1 VHTLHAMVGTELPDR
16 EPPPDVWKPAHAAA
30 RGILAPIQR
39 ILRFEAASGFLLFIA
54 AALAL
59 VWANSSFSASYFDLW
74 HTDIGFHIGD
84 FDIEHDLHFWIND
97 GLMAIFFF
105 VVGLEIRREIHSGEL
120 SSIRRAVLPIV
131 AAIGGMVV
139 PAAIYYAFNFDRPT
153 ENGWGIPMATDIAFA
168 LGVLTLLGA
177 RASAS
182 LRILLLAIAVIDDV
196 GAILVI
202 AFFYSSGIDPV
213 GLSWAGG
220 GIVLIFAMRRLG
232 VRSAFAYI
240 LPAIA
245 VWAGAYYGGIHPT
258 IAGVVVG
265 LLTPVKAWLGPE
277 RFVIE
282 AREHVDGVH
291 RAADAREIL
300 ARLERLGRARKEVFA
315 PVDRLLH
322 VLHGWVAFGIM
333 PLFALANAGVSL
345 GDSTF
350 DGDGW
355 RVFVGIALGLVIGKV
370 TGIFTFSWLTERI
383 RVARLP
389 NGVAWRGVGVVGLV
403 GGIGFTMALFIAGL
417 AMPPGPMLET
427 AKLAVLCGSGLVIV
441 IALVTGW
448 TTLPLPASLASD
460 RRERA

>member
-1 VHTLHAMVGTELPDR
+1 MVGPDRPDR

-39 ILRFEAASGFLLFIA
+39 ILAFEAASGFLLFIA
-54 AALAL
+54 AAVAL
-59 VWANSSFSASYFDLW
+59 VWANSSFGESYHDLW
-74 HTDIGFHIGD
+74 HTQIGFHVAGID
-84 FDIEHDLHFWIND
+84 VEHDLHFWIND
-97 GLMAIFFF
+97 GLMVIFFF

-120 SSIRRAVLPIV
+120 SQFRRATLPV
-131 AAIGGMVV
+131 AAAVGGMLV
-139 PAAIYYAFNFDRPT
+139 PAAIYYALNVDRPT

-177 RASAS
+177 RATPP

-213 GLSWAGG
+213 ALSWAGG
-220 GIVLIFAMRRLG
+220 GIAVIFVMQRLG
-232 VRSAFAYI
+232 VRLAFAYI
-240 LPAIA
+240 MPAIA
-245 VWAGAYYGGIHPT
+245 VWVGAYAGGIHPT

-277 RFVIE
+277 RFIGE
-282 AREHVDGVH
+282 ARGHIDAVH
-291 RAADAREIL
+291 EAASAPEIL
-300 ARLERLGRARKEVFA
+300 GHLDKLGRARREVFA

-355 RVFVGIALGLVIGKV
+355 RVFVGISAGLVAGKV
-370 TGIFTFSWLTERI
+370 TGIFTFSWIAERI
-383 RVARLP
+383 RLARLP
-389 NGVAWRGVGVVGLV
+389 SEVGWSGVGVVGLV

-417 AMPPGPMLET
+417 ALPEGPMLET
-427 AKLAVLCGSGLVIV
+427 AKLAVLSGSG
-441 IALVTGW
+441 IAMVVALIAGRVK
-448 TTLPLPASLASD
+448 LAVPDRPAPAPTP
-460 RRERA
+460 AA